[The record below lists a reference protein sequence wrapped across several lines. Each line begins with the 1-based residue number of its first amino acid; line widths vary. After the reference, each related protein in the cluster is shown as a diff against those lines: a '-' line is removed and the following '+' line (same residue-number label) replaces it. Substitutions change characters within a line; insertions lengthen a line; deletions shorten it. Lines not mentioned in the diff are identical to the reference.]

1 MLPSILH
8 ESIITNAQFTFA
20 RSGGKGGQN
29 VNKVN
34 TKVHLVLPL
43 ASIAGITEEE
53 RTRLRAKLSSII
65 NGDDCL
71 FLDVD
76 DERFQEVNRKI
87 ALARI
92 ESRIVN
98 ALKVPKK
105 RKKTKPTK
113 ASRER
118 RLKLK
123 KIKSE
128 IKKSRR
134 QSFYML

>member
-1 MLPSILH
+1 MSPSILR
-8 ESIITNAQFTFA
+8 ESIIANSQFTFA

-43 ASIAGITEEE
+43 ASIAGITDEE
-53 RTRLRAKLSSII
+53 RTRLRTKLSSII

-113 ASRER
+113 VSKEK

-128 IKKSRR
+128 IKKNR
-134 QSFYML
+134 QWKF